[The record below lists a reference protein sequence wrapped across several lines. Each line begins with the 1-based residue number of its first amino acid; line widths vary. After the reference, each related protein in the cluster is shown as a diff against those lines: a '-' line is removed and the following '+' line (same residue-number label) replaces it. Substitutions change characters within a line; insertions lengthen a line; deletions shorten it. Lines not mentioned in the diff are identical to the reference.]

1 MAEPD
6 VVEPPDSHE
15 TRFRVLLAVPD
26 AKNIPYFALGV
37 EAKRARIE
45 TEILPSERL
54 SGLVSGNVL
63 RSLQTGFGSHRL
75 VRVRRRVL
83 QKTGVYSSWLAF
95 PVLEP
100 AQAFVEANRRL
111 GLDAI
116 TARMEAALTS
126 GQEKLKQAVEQGR
139 FDLGRLKSGSR
150 LGRAQEYVRTAETLD
165 KLGWGRWA
173 LAKLREDIDAVPD
186 GVSVG

>member
-6 VVEPPDSHE
+6 VVESPDSHE
-15 TRFRVLLAVPD
+15 IRFRVLLAVPD

-45 TEILPSERL
+45 TEVLPSDRL

-63 RSLQTGFGSHRL
+63 RSLQTGYGSHRL

-83 QKTGVYSSWLAF
+83 QKTALYSSWLAF
-95 PVLEP
+95 PAQEP
-100 AQAFVEANRRL
+100 AQAFVEGNRKL

-116 TARMEAALTS
+116 TAKTEAELIATERKLD
-126 GQEKLKQAVEQGR
+126 EALKQGR
-139 FDLGRLKSGSR
+139 YDLGTLKSRSR
-150 LGRAQEYVRTAETLD
+150 LGRAQEYVRTAEDTD
-165 KLGWGRWA
+165 KLAWGCWA
-173 LAKLREDIDAVPD
+173 LSKLRDDLIALPD